1 MQFHANTILLCII
14 CYVDIDVSGPF
25 QSLTLGSTTII
36 TCSVANVPTT
46 AIKWLFQNGS
56 VVNSSDVLALKP
68 VDYTINGRVFT
79 CSVNSSQLYSPDQ
92 KNITITVKGIYVNS
106 VKILSEAIVLRI

>member
-36 TCSVANVPTT
+36 TCSVANVPSYCYQM
-46 AIKWLFQNGS
+46 AVSHEWI
-56 VVNSSDVLALKP
+56 SSEQL
-68 VDYTINGRVFT
+68 R
-79 CSVNSSQLYSPDQ
+79 CSGY
-92 KNITITVKGIYVNS
+92 
-106 VKILSEAIVLRI
+106 